1 MLLGAP
7 GRVVNLLQSNND
19 DKVWGVAYEIEDSV
33 WEAEIEKQLDHRE
46 KGGYNQN
53 VTKFYPNKDSNEVKE
68 SAPFD
73 VIAYIGKETDK
84 QYAGPAPLEEMANT
98 ILNSVGP
105 SGPNKEYL
113 YNLAYALNEIGI
125 VDEHVQEL
133 EKAVKI
139 LENDKYG
146 S

>member
-1 MLLGAP
+1 MNGCGFFSRNYFTLLT
-7 GRVVNLLQSNND
+7 
-19 DKVWGVAYEIEDSV
+19 
-33 WEAEIEKQLDHRE
+33 LDHRE

-53 VTKFYPNKDSNEVKE
+53 VTKFYPNKDVNETND

-73 VIAYIGKETDK
+73 VIAYIGKVTDK
-84 QYAGPAPLEEMANT
+84 QYAGPAPLEEIAKT

-113 YNLAYALNEIGI
+113 YNLADALNEMGI
-125 VDEHVQEL
+125 VDEHIQEI

-139 LENDKYG
+139 LENDECG